1 MGNESTLTEY
11 GAISNEFKC
20 GRLTDLCVAKIG
32 VQTGPFGSQLHKK
45 DYVEIGTPIITVEHL
60 GENRIVHF
68 NTPFVSDED
77 KQRLSKYLL
86 REGDIVFSRVGSV
99 DRRALV
105 GNQEDGWLFSGRCL
119 RVRVDKSKIDPRF
132 LSYFF
137 GHEGFKNHIRSI
149 AVGATMP
156 SINTKILSDINVYY
170 PDKQEQKAIA
180 HVLGSLDDRI
190 ELNRRMNETLESM
203 AQALFKSWF
212 VDFDP
217 VIDNA
222 LANGKE
228 IPAELSE
235 KAQARAALDDKRRP
249 LPEEI
254 RTLFPDEF
262 THSDDLGW
270 IPKGWDLS
278 SVGKEFDVTM
288 GQSPPGTTYNA
299 DGEGIAFFQGRA
311 DFGFR
316 YPSNRIYCTAP
327 KRFANKGD
335 TLVSV
340 RAPVGDVN
348 MAHIDCCIGRGVGA
362 VRHNAG
368 CRSFTYYSML
378 DLREHFNK
386 FEAEGTVFGSIN
398 QKDFKALLQ
407 LKKDNKLLEAFE
419 AQAGAFDGKIEQNSL
434 AILNLIQLR
443 DTLLPKLL
451 SGEIRIPDA
460 EKMVK
465 DLAL

>member
-1 MGNESTLTEY
+1 MESESTLTEY

-20 GRLTDLCVAKIG
+20 GKLTDLCVAKIG

-60 GENRIVHF
+60 GENRIVHW

-105 GNQEDGWLFSGRCL
+105 GNQENGWLFSGRCL

-170 PDKQEQKAIA
+170 PDKQEQKTIA
-180 HVLGSLDDRI
+180 DVLGTLDDRI
-190 ELNRRMNETLESM
+190 ELNRRMNETLEAM
-203 AQALFKSWF
+203 AQTLFKSWF

-222 LANGKE
+222 LAGGKE
-228 IPAELSE
+228 IPENLSE
-235 KAQARAALDDKRRP
+235 KAQARADLGDKRRP

-262 THSDDLGW
+262 TYRDELGW
-270 IPKGWDLS
+270 IPKGWEVS

-288 GQSPPGTTYNA
+288 GQSPPGTTYND

-348 MAHIDCCIGRGVGA
+348 MAHIDCCIGRGVSA
-362 VRHNAG
+362 VRHKADS
-368 CRSFTYYSML
+368 RFFTYYSML
-378 DLREHFNK
+378 ELRENFNK

-407 LKKDNKLLEAFE
+407 LKNDKKLLEAFE
-419 AQAGAFDGKIEQNSL
+419 VQAGFLDGKIEQNSL
-434 AILNLIQLR
+434 AILNLTQLR

-451 SGEIRIPDA
+451 SGELRIPDA
-460 EKMVK
+460 EKMVEE
-465 DLAL
+465 LAL